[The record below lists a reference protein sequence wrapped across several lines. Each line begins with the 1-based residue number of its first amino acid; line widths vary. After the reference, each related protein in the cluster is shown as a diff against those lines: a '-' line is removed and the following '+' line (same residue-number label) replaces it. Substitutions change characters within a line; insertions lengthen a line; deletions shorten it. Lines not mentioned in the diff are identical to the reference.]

1 MLHFMTATDLADFYR
16 DYIHC
21 LNAQDWARL
30 GDFVHEDV
38 RRNGIRLGLAGYR
51 EMLEADFAQI
61 PDLRFVI
68 DFLVSEPPR
77 IASRLVFDCTPKSMF
92 MGLPVNGRRI
102 VFAENVFYALVDQ
115 RIGDVWSVIDKTSI
129 EGQL

>member
-1 MLHFMTATDLADFYR
+1 M
-16 DYIHC
+16 
-21 LNAQDWARL
+21 
-30 GDFVHEDV
+30 
-38 RRNGIRLGLAGYR
+38 
-51 EMLEADFAQI
+51 
-61 PDLRFVI
+61 
-68 DFLVSEPPR
+68 
-77 IASRLVFDCTPKSMF
+77 FDCTPKSMF